1 MSYTPRLLVIDDDYG
16 WSGDER
22 NRNREHFCQR
32 VGLQDVTGDVR
43 ARSLDRP
50 VAEAV
55 FLQGQQE
62 ESGRIENDLKGTIR
76 RVRQAW
82 QERSR
87 PALLLLDLHFKTGR
101 VGPDGRPR
109 GSNQDR
115 DPHQYFGLKIL
126 EQLWADATLREIP
139 VVLLSSMDREA
150 IEEQFAEHG
159 VFDFIDKSDLDRR
172 ELRNLITTHGLIP
185 DDRET
190 RPLIGRSLP
199 LLKALREARQRAQR
213 GDDNVLILG
222 ESGTG
227 KELLARYL
235 HDKSSEDDR
244 QERPLVTFYP
254 QQTTDSLIESE
265 LFGHAKGAFTGAD
278 EAKPGAAERADG
290 GTLFIDEFG
299 DIPSSLQ
306 GKLLR
311 LLDTNMRETKRQGSD
326 ETKQVD
332 LQVAMATNNLDILN
346 DEGFR
351 SDLLTRAKARNPIT
365 LPPLRDRKEDIPLL
379 AEHFVR
385 MYEEEY
391 GADERE
397 ITDDAMEAMMDYS
410 WPGNVRELEDVIEEA
425 VSRYRGL
432 RSLSTAHLNLEGRAS
447 QEQQLD
453 PGANGTD
460 PSLAS
465 PTVPATEAPPKSSR
479 QLGLNELI
487 EQLREENPFRE
498 ARSSELEG
506 TLPALQEAYA
516 RLLDAA
522 LEATRKPLSGDLK
535 YTPAV
540 QLIMGSDELDSNDAK
555 RLISNRLLKIDPDT
569 VQALLPEL
577 QALREL
583 FDEKPKIRPKELG
596 PVSEE

>member
-1 MSYTPRLLVIDDDYG
+1 MSDVPRLLVIDDDYG
-16 WSGDER
+16 WSRDDR

-43 ARSLDRP
+43 ARSLDSP

-55 FLQGQQE
+55 FLQGQRGE
-62 ESGRIENDLKGTIR
+62 NGRIENDLEGTIHQIR
-76 RVRQAW
+76 RAW
-82 QERSR
+82 QDHPR

-101 VGPDGRPR
+101 IGPDGRPR
-109 GSNQDR
+109 GTDQDR
-115 DPHQYFGLKIL
+115 DPHQYFGLKLL
-126 EQLWADATLREIP
+126 EQLWDDSELREIP
-139 VVLLSSMDREA
+139 VVLLSSMERDA
-150 IEEQFAEHG
+150 IEKQFAERG

-172 ELRNLITTHGLIP
+172 ELRDLIDTHGLIP

-199 LLKALREARQRAQR
+199 LLKALRDARRRAQR

-222 ESGTG
+222 EPGTG

-235 HDKSSEDDR
+235 HDKSRDDNR
-244 QERPLVTFYP
+244 EERPLVTFYP
-254 QQTTDSLIESE
+254 QQTANSLIESE
-265 LFGHAKGAFTGAD
+265 LFGHTKGAFTGAN
-278 EAKPGAAERADG
+278 EAKPGAAEQADG

-311 LLDTNMRETKRQGSD
+311 LLDTNIRETKRQGSD

-332 LQVAMATNNLDILN
+332 LQVVMATNNLDILS

-351 SDLLTRAKARNPIT
+351 SDLLARAKARNPIT
-365 LPPLRDRKEDIPLL
+365 LPPLRERKEDIPLL

-385 MYEEEY
+385 TYEEEY
-391 GADERE
+391 GADERQ
-397 ITDDAMEAMMDYS
+397 ITDDTMEAILDYS

-425 VSRYRGL
+425 VSGYRGL
-432 RSLSTAHLNLEGRAS
+432 RRLSTAHLNLEGRAAQGQHFDPETNGRDPS
-447 QEQQLD
+447 RTSPAAAPTDTPVESPQQL
-453 PGANGTD
+453 ALHELVSQLQN
-460 PSLAS
+460 S
-465 PTVPATEAPPKSSR
+465 APFKK
-479 QLGLNELI
+479 
-487 EQLREENPFRE
+487 
-498 ARSSELEG
+498 ARRPELEG
-506 TLPALQEAYA
+506 SLPALQEAYA

-555 RLISNRLLKIDPDT
+555 RLISNRLFKVDPDT

-577 QALREL
+577 PALREL
-583 FDEKPKIRPKELG
+583 FNEKPKIRPKELE
-596 PVSEE
+596 PVSDE